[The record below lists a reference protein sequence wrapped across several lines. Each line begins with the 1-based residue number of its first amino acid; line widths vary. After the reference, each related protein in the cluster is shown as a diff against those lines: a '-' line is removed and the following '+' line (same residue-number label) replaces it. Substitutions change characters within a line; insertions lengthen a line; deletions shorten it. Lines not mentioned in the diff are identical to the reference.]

1 MLIEVPHVVYGNIAM
16 EQALPLVEAAASRGG
31 RVLWIQG
38 QQNHFVA
45 ICSLEFCNRLAG
57 ERMPIAH
64 GHKAARLQSLI
75 RQVRLER
82 PRLTFGQEAEGG
94 ASADGGIWGLNFRG
108 GGGGD
113 NLGRGL

>member
-1 MLIEVPHVVYGNIAM
+1 MLIEVPHVVYGNIAL

-31 RVLWIQG
+31 RVLWLQG
-38 QQNHFVA
+38 QKNTFAA
-45 ICSLEFCNRLAG
+45 IGSLEFCNRFAG

-82 PRLTFGQEAEGG
+82 PRLTFGKA
-94 ASADGGIWGLNFRG
+94 ADGGAAADGRIMVLNFPCARG
-108 GGGGD
+108 
-113 NLGRGL
+113 